1 VKVSA
6 PTLETQR
13 LLLRPLVAEDAE
25 TLNRIQSDADHMRFY
40 PSPFSF
46 EETREWIARAQERYE
61 RDGFGLLAVE
71 DRTTGEFLGN
81 VGPVV
86 QVVDGVDEIEL
97 GWSIT
102 PARSRQGIATEAAF
116 ACRDWVFDV
125 VGADHVISLILPANE
140 PSRGV
145 ARNIGMTIWKQTI
158 FGSVRWLHDVWR
170 IDADAPA
177 R

>member
-1 VKVSA
+1 MKVSA

-25 TLNRIQSDADHMRFY
+25 ALNRIQSDADHMRFY

-86 QVVDGVDEIEL
+86 QLVDGVDEIEL

-102 PARSRQGIATEAAF
+102 PARSRQGIATEAAI

-170 IDADAPA
+170 IDVDAPS

>member
-25 TLNRIQSDADHMRFY
+25 ALNRIQSDADHMRFY

-86 QVVDGVDEIEL
+86 QLVDGVDEIEL

-102 PARSRQGIATEAAF
+102 PARSRQGIATEAAI

-170 IDADAPA
+170 IDADAPS

>member
-1 VKVSA
+1 MKVSA

-86 QVVDGVDEIEL
+86 QLVDGVDEIEL

-102 PARSRQGIATEAAF
+102 PARSRQGIATEAAI

-170 IDADAPA
+170 IDADAPS

>member
-1 VKVSA
+1 MKVSA

-102 PARSRQGIATEAAF
+102 PARSRQGIATEAAI